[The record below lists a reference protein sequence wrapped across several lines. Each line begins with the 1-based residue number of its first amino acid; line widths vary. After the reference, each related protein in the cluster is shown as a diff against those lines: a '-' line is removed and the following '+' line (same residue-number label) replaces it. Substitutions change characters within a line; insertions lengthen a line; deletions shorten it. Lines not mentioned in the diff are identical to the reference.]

1 MYKIKNLINNEN
13 VKTLD
18 KKGGMR
24 ILEYVNDLSVT
35 PDSAV
40 TSYFSNKM
48 NVRKRQVLIEINDNE
63 YTVSAGAM
71 QWTLGAV
78 ECESNVKGVG
88 DLLSKAVK
96 GAVTKESAVKP
107 KYKGKGILMLEPT
120 YRHVLLEDVSEWEG
134 GMVLDDGMFLA
145 CDSTVNQEVVARSNL
160 SSAIFG
166 NEGLFNLKLVGNGI
180 AALES
185 LVPRDELVEIVL
197 ENDVLKV
204 DGNFA
209 VAWSGTLDF
218 TVEKSTKTLIGSGL
232 SGEGLVNVYRGSG
245 KVLLAPI
252 NGQAMTQRTVSKAPD
267 NETKATNNAAGAALN
282 GILGMMNK

>member
-1 MYKIKNLINNEN
+1 
-13 VKTLD
+13 
-18 KKGGMR
+18 
-24 ILEYVNDLSVT
+24 
-35 PDSAV
+35 
-40 TSYFSNKM
+40 
-48 NVRKRQVLIEINDNE
+48 
-63 YTVSAGAM
+63 
-71 QWTLGAV
+71 
-78 ECESNVKGVG
+78 
-88 DLLSKAVK
+88 
-96 GAVTKESAVKP
+96 
-107 KYKGKGILMLEPT
+107 
-120 YRHVLLEDVSEWEG
+120 
-134 GMVLDDGMFLA
+134 
-145 CDSTVNQEVVARSNL
+145 
-160 SSAIFG
+160 
-166 NEGLFNLKLVGNGI
+166 LFNLKLVGNGI